1 MVGGPFCHDRE
12 EQMSTKATSL
22 SVNDLRLLVPDFER
36 ALRAAGKQPKT
47 LRVYGDAARLLID
60 FFIANGMP
68 TEADKITREH
78 VETFILDQVERYA
91 PATANQRYRSL
102 AQLFKYLVEEGE
114 ISNSPMGK
122 MKPPTVPEIR
132 VPVLSTEE
140 LRKLLAVCDGRTF
153 ETRRDTAIIRL
164 LIATGMRAGE
174 LIGMRLFD
182 LDRDAQ
188 VAFVVGKARRPRACP
203 YGAKAAQAIDRYQR
217 ARGRHSHAASEWL
230 WLGNKG
236 GLTDSGLR
244 QMMERRGIQAG
255 IPGLHPHQL
264 RHTFAHEYLAE
275 GGNEGDLMMLAGWKS
290 RQMVGRY
297 GASAAAQRARDAYH
311 RLGMGDRV

>member
-1 MVGGPFCHDRE
+1 LAAFRHDGE
-12 EQMSTKATSL
+12 ELVSIIDSTSL
-22 SVNDLRLLVPDFER
+22 SVSDLRLLVSDFER

-60 FFIANGMP
+60 FLIAHGMP
-68 TEADKITREH
+68 TAADKITREH

-114 ISNSPMGK
+114 IASSPMAR
-122 MKPPTVPEIR
+122 MKPPSVPEIR
-132 VPVLSTEE
+132 VPVISAED
-140 LRKLLAVCDGRTF
+140 LRRLLAVCDGRTF
-153 ETRRDTAIIRL
+153 EARRDTAIIRL

-174 LIGMRLFD
+174 LVGMRVSD

-203 YGAKAAQAIDRYQR
+203 YGAKAAQAIDRYLR
-217 ARGRHSHAASEWL
+217 VRGRHTQASSERL
-230 WLGNKG
+230 WLGSKG

-290 RQMVGRY
+290 RQMLGRY

-311 RLGMGDRV
+311 RLGIGDRV

>member
-1 MVGGPFCHDRE
+1 VSID
-12 EQMSTKATSL
+12 ATSWRV
-22 SVNDLRLLVPDFER
+22 SDLRLLVPDFER

-68 TEADKITREH
+68 TDAEKIRREH
-78 VETFILDQVERYA
+78 VETFILDQLERYA

-114 ISNSPMGK
+114 ISSSPMAQ
-122 MKPPTVPEIR
+122 MKPPIVPESR
-132 VPVLSTEE
+132 VTVISTED
-140 LRKLLAVCDGRTF
+140 LRRLLAACDGRTF
-153 ETRRDTAIIRL
+153 EARRDTAIIRL

-174 LIGMRLFD
+174 LVGVRLSD

-188 VAFVVGKARRPRACP
+188 VAVVAGTTRRPRACP
-203 YGAKAAQAIDRYQR
+203 YGAKAAQAIDRYLR
-217 ARGRHSHAASEWL
+217 ARGRHPQAASEWL

-236 GLTDSGLR
+236 RLTDSGLR
-244 QMMERRGIQAG
+244 QMMERRGNETG
-255 IPGLHPHQL
+255 LRGLHPHQL

-290 RQMVGRY
+290 RQMLGRY
-297 GASAAAQRARDAYH
+297 GASAAEQRARDAYH
-311 RLGMGDRV
+311 RLGIGERV

>member
-1 MVGGPFCHDRE
+1 
-12 EQMSTKATSL
+12 MSIDATSL
-22 SVNDLRLLVPDFER
+22 SVSDLRLLVPDFER

-60 FFIANGMP
+60 FFVANGMP
-68 TEADKITREH
+68 TEAEKIRREH
-78 VETFILDQVERYA
+78 VETFILHQVERYA

-114 ISNSPMGK
+114 ISSSPMAK
-122 MKPPTVPEIR
+122 MKPPTVPETR
-132 VPVLSTEE
+132 VPVISIDD
-140 LRKLLAVCDGRTF
+140 LRRLLAACDGRTF
-153 ETRRDTAIIRL
+153 EARRDTAIIRL

-174 LIGMRLFD
+174 LVGMRVSD

-203 YGAKAAQAIDRYQR
+203 YGAKAAQAIDRYLR
-217 ARGRHSHAASEWL
+217 VRGRHSQAACEWL

-244 QMMERRGIQAG
+244 QMVERRGIQAG
-255 IPGLHPHQL
+255 IAGLHPHQL
-264 RHTFAHEYLAE
+264 RHTFAHDYLAQ
-275 GGNEGDLMMLAGWKS
+275 GGNEGDLMMLAGWRS
-290 RQMVGRY
+290 RQMLGRY
-297 GASAAAQRARDAYH
+297 GASAAAQRAREAYR
-311 RLGMGDRV
+311 RLGIGDRV